1 MSALSLFI
9 GKDTEVQV
17 SQSLND
23 GNLGVAWKKGV
34 VFTAKEAGL
43 WEPTNKISAEDVRH
57 LRNRV
62 EEFRF
67 THSLSNLKEVDSCAP
82 CMSRWIVEYSEQ
94 AAMGPLLP
102 LPMRGSQHGA
112 DWSRVSGFAEF
123 IASTKLQ
130 EPVVGQ
136 LFADVVAAGAV
147 DVSELGPLDWPQ
159 LPSWQNLR
167 PLEARR
173 VLAAVAGP

>member
-1 MSALSLFI
+1 
-9 GKDTEVQV
+9 
-17 SQSLND
+17 
-23 GNLGVAWKKGV
+23 
-34 VFTAKEAGL
+34 
-43 WEPTNKISAEDVRH
+43 
-57 LRNRV
+57 
-62 EEFRF
+62 
-67 THSLSNLKEVDSCAP
+67 
-82 CMSRWIVEYSEQ
+82 
-94 AAMGPLLP
+94 MGPLLP

-130 EPVVGQ
+130 EPVVGK

-147 DVSELGPLDWPQ
+147 DVSELGPLDWRQ

>member
-1 MSALSLFI
+1 MCAMHVAL
-9 GKDTEVQV
+9 DRR
-17 SQSLND
+17 
-23 GNLGVAWKKGV
+23 
-34 VFTAKEAGL
+34 VFRAGG
-43 WEPTNKISAEDVRH
+43 H
-57 LRNRV
+57 
-62 EEFRF
+62 
-67 THSLSNLKEVDSCAP
+67 
-82 CMSRWIVEYSEQ
+82 
-94 AAMGPLLP
+94 GPLAALAHAWVAA
-102 LPMRGSQHGA
+102 RYC
-112 DWSRVSGFAEF
+112 SRVSGFAEF

-167 PLEARR
+167 PLEVRR